1 MNALRRGAC
10 SDGTTTEHSQSS
22 NGYLQAPLGRAA
34 RRRGAATWLAGCS
47 GLGRPL
53 PAVRAALSPWS
64 CTSPGPRPTR
74 STPGCARRSDEFGAT
89 RAQCTVQF
97 TVVSPWNAEKLT
109 AGVAGGAA
117 PPLTLLAPT
126 SITTWGPQ
134 GLVEPLDDV
143 FQRDKLS
150 GNDFFPPVWE
160 TMSYQGQVWHLPLQ
174 VDPNFPFFWNKATL
188 RQAGLNPD
196 RAPATVDELDQAAR
210 PSTARRGASGS
221 ASASSPG
228 AGTAPGTRWS
238 PPPTPS
244 GAASTTGT
252 GTAPP
257 STTPRW

>member
-1 MNALRRGAC
+1 MERRQNTVSPATAI
-10 SDGTTTEHSQSS
+10 S
-22 NGYLQAPLGRAA
+22 
-34 RRRGAATWLAGCS
+34 RRRWGAQLAAGGAATWLAACS
-47 GLGRPL
+47 GLGAP
-53 PAVRAALSPWS
+53 PPSS
-64 CTSPGPRPTR
+64 K
-74 STPGCARRSDEFGAT
+74 GCAQPLELYIPWPETNPVNAGLRKAADEFGAT

-134 GLVEPLDDV
+134 GLVEPLDDL
-143 FQRDKLS
+143 FKRDKLS

-160 TMSYQGQVWHLPLQ
+160 TMSYQGKVWHLPLQ

-188 RQAGLNPD
+188 REAGLNPD
-196 RAPATVDELDQAAR
+196 RAPATFDELDQAAR
-210 PSTARRGASGS
+210 TSTARRGASGS

-228 AGTAPGTRWS
+228 AGTAPATRWS

-252 GTAPP
+252 GTALP